1 MNPPSDMSYTANEPV
16 RESRPTPLGCLVAP
30 TRDFILL
37 FIRDPKSVM
46 SSPTVFTQLWFCTEE
61 GVPTRLKNTR
71 RLDYQSSSETW
82 NELIS
87 NGWELLDHQFNA
99 CVDAA

>member
-1 MNPPSDMSYTANEPV
+1 MNQTV
-16 RESRPTPLGCLVAP
+16 REALPTPSGWLVAP
-30 TRDFILL
+30 VRSFYLL
-37 FIRDPKSVM
+37 FIRDPKSEIAF
-46 SSPTVFTQLWFCTEE
+46 PNVFTQLWFCTKK

-71 RLDYQSSSETW
+71 KLDYQSSYETW

-87 NGWELLDHQFNA
+87 NGWELVEHQFNA

>member
-1 MNPPSDMSYTANEPV
+1 MNPPSDISYMNEPI
-16 RESRPTPLGCLVAP
+16 REALPTPSGWLVAP
-30 TRDFILL
+30 ARDFCLL
-37 FIRDPKSVM
+37 FIRDPKSAMVA
-46 SSPTVFTQLWFCTEE
+46 PTVFTQLWFCTKE

-71 RLDYQSSSETW
+71 RLDYQSSYETW

-87 NGWELLDHQFNA
+87 NGWELVEHQFNA

>member
-1 MNPPSDMSYTANEPV
+1 MTPYIASEPV
-16 RESRPTPLGCLVAP
+16 REARPTPTGWLISPANDFCL
-30 TRDFILL
+30 F

-46 SSPTVFTQLWFCTEE
+46 VAPTVFTQLWYCTDE

-71 RLDYQSSSETW
+71 RLDYESSYETW
-82 NELIS
+82 NELVS
-87 NGWELLDHQFNA
+87 NGWKLVEHQFDG

>member
-1 MNPPSDMSYTANEPV
+1 MTYTANAPA
-16 RESRPTPLGCLVAP
+16 RETLLTPTGWLVAP
-30 TRDFILL
+30 TRDFCLF
-37 FIRDPKSVM
+37 FIRDPKSAMVA
-46 SSPTVFTQLWFCTEE
+46 PTVFTQLWFCFEE

-71 RLDYQSSSETW
+71 KLDYQSSYETW

-87 NGWELLDHQFNA
+87 NGWELVEHQFNA

>member
-1 MNPPSDMSYTANEPV
+1 MNEPI
-16 RESRPTPLGCLVAP
+16 REALPRPSGWLVSPA
-30 TRDFILL
+30 RDLCLL
-37 FIRDPKSVM
+37 FLHDHKSTIKLPSV
-46 SSPTVFTQLWFCTEE
+46 STQLWYCTKE

-71 RLDYQSSSETW
+71 RLDYYSSYETW

-87 NGWELLDHQFNA
+87 NGWELVKHQFNG